1 MATNAV
7 VDPIKMPKMKVD
19 NKFIAGVNAAC
30 TSLAVFF
37 GWMAIFAGIASFTK
51 EGWIVGLPLVDT
63 IFGAN
68 FGGFYEGSVSIAFL
82 ATSILSLVFALIGLI
97 AARKITD
104 IDAMKSSWKCTRNVF
119 VAIAGIEVLKMVILA
134 IYALAGIGEKAG
146 VKQGYLWLNGFLS
159 NTLAA
164 IGACAVA
171 YIAHMI
177 AQGKTQVLSIMRFV
191 ALGVAGA
198 AFVIALISTF
208 VNFYSGCAKDDYKCL
223 YEEAKAKL
231 KKD

>member
-19 NKFIAGVNAAC
+19 NKFIAGINAIS

-51 EGWIVGLPLVDT
+51 EGWSVGIPLVGFL
-63 IFGAN
+63 FGEN
-68 FGGFYEGSVSIAFL
+68 FGSYGGNISIAFL
-82 ATSILSLVFALIGLI
+82 ATGILSILFAIIGLI

-104 IDAMKSSWKCTRNVF
+104 IEAMKSSWKCTRNLF
-119 VAIAGIEVLKMVILA
+119 VVIAGIEVLKMVILA
-134 IYALAGIGEKAG
+134 IYGLCGLGEKAG
-146 VKQGYLWLNGFLS
+146 VEQGYLWLNGFLS

-164 IGACAVA
+164 LGAGAVA
-171 YIAHMI
+171 AIAHMI
-177 AQGKTQVLSIMRFV
+177 AQGKTQILSIMRFV
-191 ALGVAGA
+191 ALGVAGV
-198 AFVIALISTF
+198 AFIIALISTF

-223 YEEAKAKL
+223 YEQAKSKL
-231 KKD
+231 K